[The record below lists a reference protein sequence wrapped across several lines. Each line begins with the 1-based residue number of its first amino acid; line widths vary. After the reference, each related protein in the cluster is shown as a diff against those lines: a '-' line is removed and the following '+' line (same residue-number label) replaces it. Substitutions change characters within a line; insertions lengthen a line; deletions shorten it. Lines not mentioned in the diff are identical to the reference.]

1 MCDERLSNSDQ
12 HPIGNGVI
20 AGRRRPRGASISK
33 TTAGISMLAPLSP
46 NRLLA
51 ALPAQDFELLR
62 PHLQTVNL
70 VREAVLV
77 AAGDRLAQ
85 AIFPHS
91 GVISLV
97 VSLSAGETV
106 EVGMIGR
113 DSVFG
118 GAAALDG
125 GISLTDAVVQL
136 SGTASTL
143 DIERL
148 RTVANQSVVFRTRL
162 IRHEQA
168 LFAQAQQSAA
178 CNASHSAES
187 RLARWL
193 LRMHDL
199 AEVEDLPL
207 TQDFLAQMIGVK
219 RNSVSLVAHILQAA
233 SLIKYTR
240 GHIKILN
247 IDGLRD
253 ISCECYAAVNAQ
265 HLWLLNNA

>member
-1 MCDERLSNSDQ
+1 MQ
-12 HPIGNGVI
+12 P
-20 AGRRRPRGASISK
+20 PRSR
-33 TTAGISMLAPLSP
+33 
-46 NRLLA
+46 NHLLA
-51 ALPAQDFELLR
+51 ALPSADFELLR
-62 PHLQTVNL
+62 PHLQTIDL
-70 VREAVLV
+70 AQEAVLV
-77 AAGDRLAQ
+77 AAGDRLTQ

-97 VSLSAGETV
+97 VGLSAGETV
-106 EVGMIGR
+106 EVAMIGR

-125 GISLTDAVVQL
+125 GVSLTDAVVQQP
-136 SGTASTL
+136 GTASTL
-143 DIERL
+143 DIGRL
-148 RTVANQSVVFRTRL
+148 RTVANQSTAFRTRL

-233 SLIKYTR
+233 GLIKYSR
-240 GHIKILN
+240 GHIKIVN
-247 IDGLRD
+247 IEGLRD

-265 HLWLLNNA
+265 HDRLLNES

>member
-1 MCDERLSNSDQ
+1 MQSP
-12 HPIGNGVI
+12 H
-20 AGRRRPRGASISK
+20 
-33 TTAGISMLAPLSP
+33 SP

-51 ALPAQDFELLR
+51 ALPSADFELLR
-62 PHLQTVNL
+62 PHLQTMNL
-70 VREAVLV
+70 VQEEVLV
-77 AAGDRLAQ
+77 AAGDRLAR

-106 EVGMIGR
+106 EVAMIGR

-148 RTVANQSVVFRTRL
+148 RTVANQSVAFRTRL

-199 AEVEDLPL
+199 AEAEDLPL

-219 RNSVSLVAHILQAA
+219 RNSVSLVAHILQSA
-233 SLIKYTR
+233 SLIKYSR
-240 GHIKILN
+240 GHIRILN
-247 IDGLRD
+247 IDGLKD
-253 ISCECYAAVNAQ
+253 ISCECYTAVNAQ
-265 HLWLLNNA
+265 HIRLLNNG

>member
-1 MCDERLSNSDQ
+1 VQ
-12 HPIGNGVI
+12 
-20 AGRRRPRGASISK
+20 
-33 TTAGISMLAPLSP
+33 
-46 NRLLA
+46 
-51 ALPAQDFELLR
+51 
-62 PHLQTVNL
+62 
-70 VREAVLV
+70 EAVLV

-97 VSLSAGETV
+97 VRLSAGETV

-118 GAAALDG
+118 AAAALDG

-136 SGTASTL
+136 SGIVSTL

-148 RTVANQSVVFRTRL
+148 RTVANQSATFRTRL

-187 RLARWL
+187 RLARCL
-193 LRMHDL
+193 LRLHDL

-207 TQDFLAQMIGVK
+207 TQDSLAQMIGVK
-219 RNSVSLVAHILQAA
+219 RNSVSLVAHILQEAG
-233 SLIKYTR
+233 LIKYGR
-240 GHIKILN
+240 GHIRILN
-247 IDGLRD
+247 IDGLKNNFLRMLRCGQR
-253 ISCECYAAVNAQ
+253 STHSAAEQRLGYHRYSACGIEFPCWPVST
-265 HLWLLNNA
+265 LNGLSGHVSVRSRAGFSVSEQY